1 MSEKPSDVPDEPEM
15 ADHTSVSY
23 SSVDDAEQ
31 SAPGQHAQSH
41 AARHRARPEWLSVV
55 IEFFTMSRSTLV
67 LLVAFVLIAALYS
80 FVRQDPVV
88 AINSPPRP
96 APTQSETTQSETTRT
111 DATETADPSPTDQS
125 TEPTATTDAAET
137 SGTGT
142 PQTSVPRDSRLVEPG
157 QGTGAQGTDGQQP
170 QQSAPGVTQAPQGQ
184 QPQQPQLPQPQ
195 TQVPAQ

>member
-1 MSEKPSDVPDEPEM
+1 MSEKPSDVPDGPET

-31 SAPGQHAQSH
+31 SAPRQHAPSH
-41 AARHRARPEWLSVV
+41 AARHRTRPEWLSVV

-96 APTQSETTQSETTRT
+96 GPTQSDTTQSETTRT
-111 DATETADPSPTDQS
+111 DATETTDPSPTDQS

-137 SGTGT
+137 SATGT
-142 PQTSVPRDSRLVEPG
+142 SQTFVPTDSRLFEPG
-157 QGTGAQGTDGQQP
+157 QGTGAQGTDGQRP
-170 QQSAPGVTQAPQGQ
+170 QQSAPGGTQAPQGQ
-184 QPQQPQLPQPQ
+184 QPQPPQPQ